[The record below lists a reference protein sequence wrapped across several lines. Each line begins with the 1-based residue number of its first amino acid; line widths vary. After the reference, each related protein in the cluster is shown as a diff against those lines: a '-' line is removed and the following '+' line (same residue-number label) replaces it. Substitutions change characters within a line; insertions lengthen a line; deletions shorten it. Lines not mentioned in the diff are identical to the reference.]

1 MSAATLLLEQPH
13 IATMPKPKKLIS
25 LEHFRRLYE
34 DRKDGYKYEWNNGIV
49 EKTPRT
55 MNKNQQGIVR
65 RLFRLFLTTTAHKE
79 MSELLCE
86 VEMFMPTINRTRI
99 PDMLL
104 MTDKQINEAERDI
117 DFVSEFVIEI
127 ASKNDKAEDILD
139 KIKVYFENGVKVVWE
154 IYPKAQI
161 VEVYTSVDDM
171 KFCRGNAICS
181 AAPVLPDFEIS
192 AKDLFGHKI

>member
-13 IATMPKPKKLIS
+13 IAAMPKPRKLIS
-25 LEHFRRLYE
+25 LETFRRLYE
-34 DRKDGYKYEWNNGIV
+34 DREDGYKYEWNNGVV
-49 EKTPRT
+49 EKTLRT

-65 RLFRLFLTTTAHKE
+65 RLIRLFLTTNAHKE
-79 MSELLCE
+79 MSELLSE
-86 VEMFMPTINRTRI
+86 VEMFMPTTNRTRI

-104 MTDKQINEAERDI
+104 MTDKQINDAENDI
-117 DFVSEFVIEI
+117 DFMSEFVIEI

-139 KIKVYFENGVKVVWE
+139 KIKIYFENGVKVVWE

-171 KFCRGNAICS
+171 KYCRGNAICS
-181 AAPVLPDFEIS
+181 ATPVLPDFEIS

>member
-1 MSAATLLLEQPH
+1 
-13 IATMPKPKKLIS
+13 MPKPRKLIA
-25 LEHFRRLYE
+25 LETFRRLYE

-55 MNKNQQGIVR
+55 MNKNQQGIVQR
-65 RLFRLFLTTTAHKE
+65 LLRLFTTTNTYKE
-79 MSELLCE
+79 MSELLSE
-86 VEMFMPTINRTRI
+86 VEMFMPTTNRTRI

-104 MTDKQINEAERDI
+104 MTQKQIRDAEKDI
-117 DFVSEFVIEI
+117 DFMSEFVIEI

-139 KIKVYFENGVKVVWE
+139 KIKIYFENGVKVVWE

-161 VEVYTSVDDM
+161 VEVYTWVDDM
-171 KFCRGNAICS
+171 KYCRGNAICS